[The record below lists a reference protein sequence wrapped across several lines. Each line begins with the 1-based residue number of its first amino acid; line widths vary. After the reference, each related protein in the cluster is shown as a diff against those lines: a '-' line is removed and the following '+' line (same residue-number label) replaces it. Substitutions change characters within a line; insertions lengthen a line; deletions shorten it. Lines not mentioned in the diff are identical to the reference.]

1 MEEDIKKEMWFYK
14 EHEKISKIYA
24 KIYTIIFKFTL
35 PILWIIASFFVSN
48 QIIKSNYLQNIS
60 IFPDK
65 DINQIQKEI
74 LVRDFKNNINQSIDN
89 KDMKILIIQ
98 WKLYTKWDF
107 IYSKDNLI
115 DYKWYIM
122 PKLFTIEKN
131 IPISQIS
138 YFDSDSYDI
147 NKLEEF
153 ITNIIYANKSNLN
166 IAIEEN
172 KKLNLNENIEKTF
185 NLSCL
190 SQNKIIDKMC
200 NYYINEFL
208 KYFFVYNLNTDIQW
222 LKNIDKK
229 ISTTAKYKEFCQWIK
244 NYVMYSNNAND
255 DLKEIIWNCWSIIA
269 TDEFTKIKNFIEIQ
283 KELNEWYIKD
293 KDYSDKELNSYKLLS
308 FQQILYND
316 VISQKVDT
324 IRLSNYI
331 SFLKNII
338 KKDSIE
344 QFYKEETYR
353 FNNYFLIKNLE
364 NSKEANWFSI
374 TKDLYSI
381 NKWESVFWIPGLI
394 TQIKNKNLETYQK
407 DTTIQT
413 HNITN
418 DISWNQNALTE
429 TLLQELLNISFF
441 TITDNK
447 IIWKDTIIMTWYFHI
462 TNKDIKTNL
471 LLERYQN
478 NLIIKSVNLQK
489 YSSLSKV
496 INNLIQ
502 TDNRWINKMYQ
513 YIIDNIDTYWVEDT
527 GTIITNIWFCD
538 ILKTK
543 ISYNI
548 IECSDQ
554 NVLIDKD
561 WINYRIFIDNQKAY
575 DVNISDKTI
584 ETTIKTQLQKSW
596 YNDMGLIETIQGI
609 LNYKTQIQEV
619 ITWNQNSILIT
630 EIFQKYLWIVPN
642 DVVESKWS
650 LFLNFQLQKINFI
663 AEFSMTDKVIKAL
676 YFQDIIT
683 NWKPLNIKQFS
694 LLLDDKNKT
703 EINQFLINPINYIQN
718 LDSFAYINYQNKFG
732 K

>member
-1 MEEDIKKEMWFYK
+1 LIKK
-14 EHEKISKIYA
+14 
-24 KIYTIIFKFTL
+24 
-35 PILWIIASFFVSN
+35 
-48 QIIKSNYLQNIS
+48 
-60 IFPDK
+60 
-65 DINQIQKEI
+65 
-74 LVRDFKNNINQSIDN
+74 
-89 KDMKILIIQ
+89 
-98 WKLYTKWDF
+98 
-107 IYSKDNLI
+107 
-115 DYKWYIM
+115 
-122 PKLFTIEKN
+122 
-131 IPISQIS
+131 
-138 YFDSDSYDI
+138 
-147 NKLEEF
+147 
-153 ITNIIYANKSNLN
+153 
-166 IAIEEN
+166 
-172 KKLNLNENIEKTF
+172 
-185 NLSCL
+185 
-190 SQNKIIDKMC
+190 
-200 NYYINEFL
+200 
-208 KYFFVYNLNTDIQW
+208 
-222 LKNIDKK
+222 
-229 ISTTAKYKEFCQWIK
+229 
-244 NYVMYSNNAND
+244 
-255 DLKEIIWNCWSIIA
+255 
-269 TDEFTKIKNFIEIQ
+269 
-283 KELNEWYIKD
+283 
-293 KDYSDKELNSYKLLS
+293 
-308 FQQILYND
+308 
-316 VISQKVDT
+316 
-324 IRLSNYI
+324 
-331 SFLKNII
+331 
-338 KKDSIE
+338 
-344 QFYKEETYR
+344 
-353 FNNYFLIKNLE
+353 LE

-381 NKWESVFWIPGLI
+381 NKWESVFWIPWLI

-413 HNITN
+413 HNITT
-418 DISWNQNALTE
+418 DISWNQNSLTE

-447 IIWKDTIIMTWYFHI
+447 IILKDTVIMTWYLHLA
-462 TNKDIKTNL
+462 NKDIKTNL

-496 INNLIQ
+496 INNLIK

-527 GTIITNIWFCD
+527 GTNITNIWFCD

-543 ISYNI
+543 ITYNI

-554 NVLIDKD
+554 NVLIEKD
-561 WINYRIFIDNQKAY
+561 WINYRIFLDNQKAY

-596 YNDMGLIETIQGI
+596 YNDMGLIETIQWI
-609 LNYKTQIQEV
+609 LDYKTQIQEV

-650 LFLNFQLQKINFI
+650 FFLNFQLKKINFI
-663 AEFSMTDKVIKAL
+663 AEFSITDKVIKAL
-676 YFQDIIT
+676 YFQDIST